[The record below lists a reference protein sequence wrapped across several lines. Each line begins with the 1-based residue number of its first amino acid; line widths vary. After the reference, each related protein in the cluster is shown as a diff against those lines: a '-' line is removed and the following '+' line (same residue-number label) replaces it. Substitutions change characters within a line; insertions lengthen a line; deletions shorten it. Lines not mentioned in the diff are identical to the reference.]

1 MIDYK
6 AVAMGQAVPL
16 GGLHI
21 NSILE
26 KCNRVMEIL
35 HRYYYRQGLA
45 VAKAV
50 IYAILSVGFVAF
62 GVYSFIHWELS
73 FMFHDWHG
81 YVVLIVYG
89 LMTLAVI
96 LSAVESFKKVA
107 KTRRD
112 IPAFAV
118 SADGFVFYGHDGSAT
133 TIPFADCEQVR
144 FNSVIRFRV
153 PTLLLIVKYHE
164 KKDPDTTLRF
174 EVSLSEL
181 NCSVKEIDKQLKR
194 VYQKYKKA
202 SAEQ

>member
-1 MIDYK
+1 
-6 AVAMGQAVPL
+6 
-16 GGLHI
+16 
-21 NSILE
+21 
-26 KCNRVMEIL
+26 MEIL
-35 HRYYYRQGLA
+35 HQYYYRQGMA
-45 VAKAV
+45 AAKAV
-50 IYAILSVGFVAF
+50 IYAVLSVVFVAF

-81 YVVLIVYG
+81 YVILIVYG
-89 LMTLAVI
+89 LVTLGVI
-96 LSAVESFKKVA
+96 LSAVESFRKAVKA
-107 KTRRD
+107 RQD

-118 SADGFVFYGHDGSAT
+118 GADFFVFYGNDGSAI
-133 TIPFADCEQVR
+133 TIPLADCEQVR

-164 KKDPDTTLRF
+164 KKDPETTLRF

-181 NCSVKEIDKQLKR
+181 NCSVKEIDKQLKK

>member
-1 MIDYK
+1 MTLLWTHK
-6 AVAMGQAVPL
+6 F
-16 GGLHI
+16 
-21 NSILE
+21 
-26 KCNRVMEIL
+26 RVMEIL

-50 IYAILSVGFVAF
+50 IYTILSVAFVAF

-89 LMTLAVI
+89 MMTLAVI

-118 SADGFVFYGHDGSAT
+118 GADCFVFYGNDGSAT

-164 KKDPDTTLRF
+164 KKDPETTLRF

-181 NCSVKEIDKQLKR
+181 NCSVKEIDKQLKK

>member
-1 MIDYK
+1 
-6 AVAMGQAVPL
+6 
-16 GGLHI
+16 
-21 NSILE
+21 
-26 KCNRVMEIL
+26 MEIL
-35 HRYYYRQGLA
+35 HQYYYRRGLA
-45 VAKAV
+45 AIKAV
-50 IYAILSVGFVAF
+50 FFTILSVAFVAF

-89 LMTLAVI
+89 MMTLAVI

-107 KTRRD
+107 KTRHD

-118 SADGFVFYGHDGSAT
+118 GADFFVFYGTDGSAT
-133 TIPFADCEQVR
+133 KVPFADCEQVR
-144 FNSVIRFRV
+144 FKTTLQFRV
-153 PTLLLIVKYHE
+153 PTLRLIVKYHE
-164 KKDPDTTLRF
+164 KKDPETTLRF

-181 NCSVKEIDKQLKR
+181 NCSVKEIDKQLKK

>member
-1 MIDYK
+1 MTLLWTHK
-6 AVAMGQAVPL
+6 F
-16 GGLHI
+16 
-21 NSILE
+21 
-26 KCNRVMEIL
+26 RVMEIL

-50 IYAILSVGFVAF
+50 IYTILSVALVVF

-81 YVVLIVYG
+81 YVILGVYG
-89 LMTLAVI
+89 MMTLAVI

-118 SADGFVFYGHDGSAT
+118 GADCFVFYGHDGSAT

-164 KKDPDTTLRF
+164 KKDPESTLRF

-181 NCSVKEIDKQLKR
+181 NCSVKEIDKQLKK

>member
-1 MIDYK
+1 
-6 AVAMGQAVPL
+6 
-16 GGLHI
+16 
-21 NSILE
+21 
-26 KCNRVMEIL
+26 MEIL
-35 HRYYYRQGLA
+35 HRYYYRQGVA

-50 IYAILSVGFVAF
+50 IYSILSVAFVAF

-81 YVVLIVYG
+81 YVILIVYG
-89 LMTLAVI
+89 LMTLAMI
-96 LSAVESFKKVA
+96 LSAVESFRIAVKA
-107 KTRRD
+107 RQD

-118 SADGFVFYGHDGSAT
+118 CADFFVFYDNYGLPT

-164 KKDPDTTLRF
+164 KMDPENTLRF

-181 NCSVKEIDKQLKR
+181 NCSVKEIDKQLKK